1 MPVVAYFSVVQRR
14 PAVLR
19 KLDRFANLPT
29 FADIL
34 FNHRPEKKYY
44 VFCKET
50 CL

>member
-1 MPVVAYFSVVQRR
+1 MPVVAYFRAEQGP
-14 PAVLR
+14 PAVVR

-34 FNHRPEKKYY
+34 FNLRPEKKYY